1 MRRSAAPTSTT
12 TTSSTSLYSLA
23 LEPLNSPRSP
33 TRPSPKSA
41 GSASLPAAPP
51 TLSRAKSWESDDKRG
66 RSGQRKLVTG
76 LTKLEVQEGSPF
88 EDPRRSPSISTTG
101 HRNSIISSVT
111 NETPSLPPTPDC
123 NYARRNSAIST
134 SSMSQSPTSPMG
146 MYVASTSRQ
155 RYSIASSSYAHTIGD
170 LSTSSMPLLRH
181 PTKGDETS
189 STNGTD
195 ANSVAGARYQASSSS
210 RIHLA
215 ESSRASYYSDDAS
228 SIHSYPPK
236 PRQRTGS
243 SWTTSENG
251 EASRNSWMREFESTG
266 ATGQVQRRG
275 SADSRSDS
283 WPPVVSNSFI
293 HQPIARP
300 VPAYLSQLST
310 YSFPPTSNLP
320 SKVPPPRPVS
330 SGPIT
335 RAGAFGS
342 SNPLAPLRKRLA
354 RSLAGLGGHLHT
366 EVQLLLELVDA
377 LDHCITLFSPSA
389 AIANPDQAFSPA
401 SRTPPSSSTIP
412 LPLDESPP
420 SIGPV
425 RSIQSKAALLD
436 EVRLLVRELVELVPD
451 AQRCL
456 TTGQYGPLAFP
467 NTTTSRLMQSLEKK
481 VTEST
486 EDPPLVTPSSPS
498 SSLSSPAAHAPRPTS
513 WNSGN
518 SNDWWPSRLARDC
531 RNLLVEAGLPSG
543 RASTV
548 WLAARLSEEDS
559 SEVYGSPPPAVVVTK
574 SGSTGSNT
582 EKSELQ
588 KVEGDQEQ
596 QEADEEVELREA
608 LTKLEPPTSKTL
620 KLDSETARR
629 DELLEQGKKRWEAY
643 RKKQMQRG

>member
-1 MRRSAAPTSTT
+1 
-12 TTSSTSLYSLA
+12 
-23 LEPLNSPRSP
+23 
-33 TRPSPKSA
+33 
-41 GSASLPAAPP
+41 
-51 TLSRAKSWESDDKRG
+51 
-66 RSGQRKLVTG
+66 
-76 LTKLEVQEGSPF
+76 
-88 EDPRRSPSISTTG
+88 
-101 HRNSIISSVT
+101 
-111 NETPSLPPTPDC
+111 
-123 NYARRNSAIST
+123 
-134 SSMSQSPTSPMG
+134 MG

-181 PTKGDETS
+181 PTRGDETS

-195 ANSVAGARYQASSSS
+195 TNSVAGARYQASSSS

-275 SADSRSDS
+275 VSSGFSTIRYHPTDSLPDWQSADSRNDP
-283 WPPVVSNSFI
+283 WPPVVANSFI

-300 VPAYLSQLST
+300 VPAYLSQFST
-310 YSFPPTSNLP
+310 YSFPPTSNSP

-335 RAGAFGS
+335 RAGTLGS

-354 RSLAGLGGHLHT
+354 RSLAGSGGHLHT

-401 SRTPPSSSTIP
+401 SRIPPSSSTIP

-420 SIGPV
+420 SIGPT
-425 RSIQSKAALLD
+425 RSTQSKAALLD

-486 EDPPLVTPSSPS
+486 EDPPLVSPSSPN

-513 WNSGN
+513 WNSGI
-518 SNDWWPSRLARDC
+518 SSEWWPSRLARDC

-559 SEVYGSPPPAVVVTK
+559 SEVYGSPPPAVVVTQ
-574 SGSTGSNT
+574 SGSTGGNT
-582 EKSELQ
+582 ENSKLE
-588 KVEGDQEQ
+588 KVDGDEEQ

>member
-1 MRRSAAPTSTT
+1 MRRSAAPPSSVSTD
-12 TTSSTSLYSLA
+12 SNAQYSLT
-23 LEPLNSPRSP
+23 LEPLSSPRSP

-66 RSGQRKLVTG
+66 RSGQRKLLTG

-88 EDPRRSPSISTTG
+88 EDPLRSPSISTTG
-101 HRNSIISSVT
+101 HRNSIISSTT

-123 NYARRNSAIST
+123 NYARRNSTIST

-181 PTKGDETS
+181 PTRGDETS

-195 ANSVAGARYQASSSS
+195 TNSVAGGRYQASSSS
-210 RIHLA
+210 RVHLA

-243 SWTTSENG
+243 TWTTSENG
-251 EASRNSWMREFESTG
+251 EARNSWMREFESTG

-275 SADSRSDS
+275 SADSRNDS
-283 WPPVVSNSFI
+283 WPAVVANSYI

-310 YSFPPTSNLP
+310 YSFPSTSNSP

-335 RAGAFGS
+335 RAGGLGS

-354 RSLAGLGGHLHT
+354 RSLAGSGGHLHT

-377 LDHCITLFSPSA
+377 LDHCITLFSPSSTTP
-389 AIANPDQAFSPA
+389 IPDQAFSPT

-412 LPLDESPP
+412 TPLEESPP
-420 SIGPV
+420 SIGPT
-425 RSIQSKAALLD
+425 RSTQSKAALLD

-481 VTEST
+481 ATEST
-486 EDPPLVTPSSPS
+486 EDPPLTPSSPT
-498 SSLSSPAAHAPRPTS
+498 SSPTSPVAHSPRPTS
-513 WNSGN
+513 WNSGI

-559 SEVYGSPPPAVVVTK
+559 TEDYGSSPPQVVVTN
-574 SGSTGSNT
+574 SGSAGVTT
-582 EKSELQ
+582 ERSQLQ
-588 KVEGDQEQ
+588 KLEGKEEG
-596 QEADEEVELREA
+596 EAEDGEVELREA
-608 LTKLEPPTSKTL
+608 LTKLQPPTSKTL
-620 KLDSETARR
+620 NLDSETARR